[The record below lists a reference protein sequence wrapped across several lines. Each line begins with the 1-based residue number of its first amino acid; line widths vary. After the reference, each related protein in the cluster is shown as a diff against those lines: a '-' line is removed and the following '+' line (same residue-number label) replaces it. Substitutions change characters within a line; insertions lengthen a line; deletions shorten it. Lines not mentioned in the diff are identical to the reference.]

1 MAGEPVVTIVGNATG
16 DAELRF
22 LASGAAVANF
32 TVAQTPRTK
41 KGDEWEDGETMFV
54 RCAAWR
60 DLAEHVAESVK
71 RGMRLVVTGRM
82 HVRSYETNE
91 GEKRTNIE
99 LTVDDVGASMR
110 FATVTAQRA
119 ERTSAPQ
126 SGDPW
131 STATPP
137 APWAQQQGQAPAWGQ
152 PQGNPTQQG
161 QQPLPPSQP
170 PGYGYQGQPQ
180 TPAPGGWGPPPPGDE
195 PPF

>member
-1 MAGEPVVTIVGNATG
+1 MAGEPVVTIIGNATG

-22 LASGAAVANF
+22 LPSGVAVANF

-71 RGMRLVVTGRM
+71 KGMRLIVTGRL
-82 HVRSYETNE
+82 HVRSYETDQ

-126 SGDPW
+126 GGDPW
-131 STATPP
+131 TTGATPP
-137 APWAQQQGQAPAWGQ
+137 APWGQPQAPAPAWGQ
-152 PQGNPTQQG
+152 PQGNATQQG
-161 QQPLPPSQP
+161 QQPLPSSQP

-180 TPAPGGWGPPPPGDE
+180 PPAGWAPPAEPE